1 MEFYSHFNLAM
12 DRSPGFGS
20 TSCNSFRPYQTR
32 FRSGSGPLALNLAAY
47 RNSPVRST
55 KSTRSHLDRASSACK
70 HRVSGSISLPSRG
83 PFHLSLTVLCAI
95 GHQVVFS
102 LGGWSLLLPTGFL
115 VSCGTLVPAG
125 CLRVSS
131 TGLSPSLEALS
142 NALLLPYLN
151 AFMLVHN
158 PRERTLWFGLFPF
171 RSPLLRKSMFLSFP
185 PGT

>member
-1 MEFYSHFNLAM
+1 MRLPRSFSALPPSMIHEASPKAISRRTSYLRVRLEFLPYPQLIPAFFNRRLVRSSMEFYSHFNLAM

-102 LGGWSLLLPTGFL
+102 LGGWSLLLPAGFL
-115 VSCGTLVPAG
+115 VSCGTLG
-125 CLRVSS
+125 HGS
-131 TGLSPSLEALS
+131 LS
-142 NALLLPYLN
+142 
-151 AFMLVHN
+151 
-158 PRERTLWFGLFPF
+158 
-171 RSPLLRKSMFLSFP
+171 
-185 PGT
+185 